1 MALRWLAGLPGRGRL
16 DLRRGGL
23 PHRLA
28 AGVVDQVVIA
38 VANAANPLLAVA
50 LFSKPRAG
58 VMLLAIAIG
67 YAVIGLNRAFVGE
80 VLLALTARTE
90 GQRRDRLV
98 GDGLTTAL
106 AFAVTAAAIL
116 TVAWAADPPGGRIDL
131 HDLIWV
137 ALVVPLLLLHDT
149 ARYTYLAQ
157 GIQSRA
163 LAIDLVF
170 VATQA
175 GAVIATVLAG
185 WMSAVALIGSW
196 GLGAAAG
203 FALFALRTGR
213 RPWRGDPRR
222 WIRQTRFLAGWFT
235 ATAVIGQFQV
245 LAVNFLIVG
254 RLDKSALAEFRLA
267 QTALLQPVQNF
278 NQALTSLLVPRLSRL
293 AGLAAQGGPE
303 RTPPAGVA
311 SALHRQVRKAALAL
325 AGLSAVMLAIGVP
338 VAGYVLSRIPSFGD
352 TRELVLPMLVQ
363 AGIYLVQVPFTA
375 ALRGMHQGRL
385 QFIQYAVFTTASL
398 TSLVLGAQR
407 WGLVGA
413 AGGLTTG
420 AAIGFLAT
428 LVCYAV
434 ALRRLR
440 GGRTEHWTTDQEL
453 TSA

>member
-1 MALRWLAGLPGRGRL
+1 
-16 DLRRGGL
+16 
-23 PHRLA
+23 LA

-50 LFSKPRAG
+50 LFSKSRAG

-98 GDGLTTAL
+98 ADGLTTAL
-106 AFAVTAAAIL
+106 AFAITAAVIL

-131 HDLIWV
+131 RDLIWV
-137 ALVVPLLLLHDT
+137 ALVVPFLLLHDT

-157 GIQSRA
+157 GAQSRA
-163 LAIDLVF
+163 LLIDLVF
-170 VATQA
+170 VAAQA
-175 GAVIATVLAG
+175 CAVIGIVLAG
-185 WMSAVALIGSW
+185 RMSPVALIGSW

-203 FALFALRTGR
+203 FALFALRTGS

-222 WIRQTRFLAGWFT
+222 WITQTRFLAGWFT

-293 AGLAAQGGPE
+293 AGLAAQGDPDE
-303 RTPPAGVA
+303 AASRAAKSSEPAAGVA
-311 SALHRQVRKAALAL
+311 SALHRQVRIAGLAL
-325 AGLSAVMLAIGVP
+325 AGLSVVMVAIGVP
-338 VAGYVLSRIPSFGD
+338 VAGYILSRIPHFGD
-352 TRELVLPMLVQ
+352 TRVLALPILIQ

-385 QFIQYAVFTTASL
+385 QFIQYAIFTTASL

-413 AGGLTTG
+413 AGGLTAG
-420 AAIGFLAT
+420 AAIGFVAT
-428 LVCYAV
+428 IVCYAV

-440 GGRTEHWTTDQEL
+440 RGRTEHWTTDQEL
-453 TSA
+453 TPA